1 MFIRYAYGCYFC
13 LLLGLIFRARTK
25 MNGPVPR
32 MGAQKSALHLFL
44 FRLKTLSLSC
54 KLLRPRCVGRAVCI
68 IINNSLNVPYNGRT
82 IYTQT
87 LSEKT

>member
-1 MFIRYAYGCYFC
+1 MRMNVIFAYFSVYSFVHVQ
-13 LLLGLIFRARTK
+13 K
-25 MNGPVPR
+25 MYGPVPR

-54 KLLRPRCVGRAVCI
+54 KLLRPRCGGRAVCI

>member
-1 MFIRYAYGCYFC
+1 MLMNVIFAYFSVCSFVHVQ
-13 LLLGLIFRARTK
+13 K

-32 MGAQKSALHLFL
+32 MGTQKSALYLFL

-54 KLLRPRCVGRAVCI
+54 KLLRPRCGARAVCI

-82 IYTQT
+82 INTQT

>member
-1 MFIRYAYGCYFC
+1 MLMNVIFAYFSVCSFVHVQKKYGSV
-13 LLLGLIFRARTK
+13 L
-25 MNGPVPR
+25 R
-32 MGAQKSALHLFL
+32 MGAQKSALYLFL
-44 FRLKTLSLSC
+44 FRLKTLSLPC

>member
-1 MFIRYAYGCYFC
+1 MLIRNAYECYFC
-13 LLLGLIFRARTK
+13 LLLGLLVRARTK

-32 MGAQKSALHLFL
+32 MGAQKSTLYLFL

>member
-1 MFIRYAYGCYFC
+1 MLMNVIFAYFSVCSFVHVQ
-13 LLLGLIFRARTK
+13 K

-32 MGAQKSALHLFL
+32 MGAQKSALYLFL
-44 FRLKTLSLSC
+44 FRLKTLSLPC

-82 IYTQT
+82 I
-87 LSEKT
+87 

>member
-1 MFIRYAYGCYFC
+1 MLMNVIFAYFSVCSFVHVQ
-13 LLLGLIFRARTK
+13 K

-32 MGAQKSALHLFL
+32 MGAQKSALYLFL
-44 FRLKTLSLSC
+44 FRLKTLSLPC
-54 KLLRPRCVGRAVCI
+54 KLLRPRCGARAVCI
-68 IINNSLNVPYNGRT
+68 IINNSLNVLYNGRT

>member
-1 MFIRYAYGCYFC
+1 MFIRNAYECYFC

-32 MGAQKSALHLFL
+32 MGAQKNALHLFL

-54 KLLRPRCVGRAVCI
+54 KLLRPCYAAYSV
-68 IINNSLNVPYNGRT
+68 
-82 IYTQT
+82 QHH
-87 LSEKT
+87 

>member
-1 MFIRYAYGCYFC
+1 MLMNVIFAYFSVCSFVHVQKKYGSV
-13 LLLGLIFRARTK
+13 L
-25 MNGPVPR
+25 R
-32 MGAQKSALHLFL
+32 MGAQKSALYLFL
-44 FRLKTLSLSC
+44 FRLKTLSLPC

-68 IINNSLNVPYNGRT
+68 IINNSLNVSYNGRT

>member
-1 MFIRYAYGCYFC
+1 MRMNVIFAYFSVCSFVHVQ
-13 LLLGLIFRARTK
+13 K

-32 MGAQKSALHLFL
+32 MGTQKSALYLFL

-54 KLLRPRCVGRAVCI
+54 KLLRPRCGARAVCI

-82 IYTQT
+82 INTQT

>member
-1 MFIRYAYGCYFC
+1 MLMNVIFAYFSVCSFVHVQ
-13 LLLGLIFRARTK
+13 K

-32 MGAQKSALHLFL
+32 MGTQKSALYLFL

-54 KLLRPRCVGRAVCI
+54 KLLRPRCGARAVCI
-68 IINNSLNVPYNGRT
+68 IINNSLNVLYNGRT

>member
-1 MFIRYAYGCYFC
+1 MRMNVNFAYFSVCSFVHVQ
-13 LLLGLIFRARTK
+13 K
-25 MNGPVPR
+25 MCGPVPR
-32 MGAQKSALHLFL
+32 MGAQKSALYLLL

-54 KLLRPRCVGRAVCI
+54 KLLRPRCGARAVCI

>member
-1 MFIRYAYGCYFC
+1 MFIRNAYECYFC
-13 LLLGLIFRARTK
+13 LLLGLLFRARTK
-25 MNGPVPR
+25 NVWACPKD
-32 MGAQKSALHLFL
+32 GAQKSALYLLL

>member
-1 MFIRYAYGCYFC
+1 MRMNVIFAYFSVCSFVHVQ
-13 LLLGLIFRARTK
+13 K

-32 MGAQKSALHLFL
+32 MGTQKSALYLFL

-54 KLLRPRCVGRAVCI
+54 KLLRPRCGARAVCI
-68 IINNSLNVPYNGRT
+68 IINNSLNVLYNGRT